1 MKQKKKMTS
10 SGFLLLITIVLFF
23 VMYAA
28 GMVIFADKGFAKP
41 QMFLNLFVSNAGLLV
56 ISCGL
61 TIVMITG
68 GIDISVGS
76 VTALVCMVM
85 ADLMENKGASAYV
98 VDKGNYYELN
108 VAVDKA
114 GSAYTTVKLPKTPV
128 VITEIEVMGQVVT
141 EDNGK
146 TYQVTDWSEPIS
158 YNFVLATKANADKWN
173 KLDGAKKLKEGQ
185 ALSTLS
191 NGKSAGSYR
200 TGCFGCKRILIQDG
214 KFQAR

>member
-10 SGFLLLITIVLFF
+10 TGFLLLITIVLFF

-76 VTALVCMVM
+76 VQRLSAWLWQTLWKT
-85 ADLMENKGASAYV
+85 KG
-98 VDKGNYYELN
+98 
-108 VAVDKA
+108 
-114 GSAYTTVKLPKTPV
+114 
-128 VITEIEVMGQVVT
+128 
-141 EDNGK
+141 
-146 TYQVTDWSEPIS
+146 
-158 YNFVLATKANADKWN
+158 
-173 KLDGAKKLKEGQ
+173 
-185 ALSTLS
+185 
-191 NGKSAGSYR
+191 
-200 TGCFGCKRILIQDG
+200 
-214 KFQAR
+214 

>member
-1 MKQKKKMTS
+1 MKQRKKMTS
-10 SGFLLLITIVLFF
+10 TGFLLLITIVLFF

-85 ADLMENKGASAYV
+85 ADLMENKGVSAYV
-98 VDKGNYYELN
+98 
-108 VAVDKA
+108 A
-114 GSAYTTVKLPKTPV
+114 
-128 VITEIEVMGQVVT
+128 
-141 EDNGK
+141 
-146 TYQVTDWSEPIS
+146 
-158 YNFVLATKANADKWN
+158 VLA
-173 KLDGAKKLKEGQ
+173 
-185 ALSTLS
+185 ALLIGLAFGIVQGFLVTYMGIQPFIVTLAGMFFGRGMTAIISTDMISIKNGNFGFFHNNLLSFGLTLS
-191 NGKSAGSYR
+191 AWHCIFPMLHQTIRDKLSLYFHCSYQSEH
-200 TGCFGCKRILIQDG
+200 KR
-214 KFQAR
+214 

>member
-10 SGFLLLITIVLFF
+10 TGFLLLITIVLFF

-85 ADLMENKGASAYV
+85 ADLMENKGVSAYV
-98 VDKGNYYELN
+98 
-108 VAVDKA
+108 AVLAALLIGLAFGIVQGFLVTYMGIQPYRNTCRHVLRTWYDSNHQYRHDLHQKRSIPEM
-114 GSAYTTVKLPKTPV
+114 GKLPFLHAIWFYK
-128 VITEIEVMGQVVT
+128 Q
-141 EDNGK
+141 
-146 TYQVTDWSEPIS
+146 
-158 YNFVLATKANADKWN
+158 
-173 KLDGAKKLKEGQ
+173 
-185 ALSTLS
+185 
-191 NGKSAGSYR
+191 
-200 TGCFGCKRILIQDG
+200 KR
-214 KFQAR
+214 

>member
-1 MKQKKKMTS
+1 MKQRKKMTS
-10 SGFLLLITIVLFF
+10 TGFLLLITIVLFF

-85 ADLMENKGASAYV
+85 ADLMENKGVNAYV
-98 VDKGNYYELN
+98 
-108 VAVDKA
+108 AVLA
-114 GSAYTTVKLPKTPV
+114 ALLIGLAFGIVQGFLVTYMGIQPFIRTTTIAITTVGGIYAGINFPFLFVEP
-128 VITEIEVMGQVVT
+128 
-141 EDNGK
+141 NG
-146 TYQVTDWSEPIS
+146 I
-158 YNFVLATKANADKWN
+158 
-173 KLDGAKKLKEGQ
+173 
-185 ALSTLS
+185 
-191 NGKSAGSYR
+191 
-200 TGCFGCKRILIQDG
+200 
-214 KFQAR
+214 

>member
-10 SGFLLLITIVLFF
+10 TGFLLLITIVLFF

-85 ADLMENKGASAYV
+85 ADLMENKGVSAYV
-98 VDKGNYYELN
+98 
-108 VAVDKA
+108 AVLAALLIGLAFGIVQGFLVTYMGIQPFIVTLADVLRTWYDSNHQYRHDLHQKRSIPEM
-114 GSAYTTVKLPKTPV
+114 GKLPFLHAIWFYK
-128 VITEIEVMGQVVT
+128 Q
-141 EDNGK
+141 
-146 TYQVTDWSEPIS
+146 
-158 YNFVLATKANADKWN
+158 
-173 KLDGAKKLKEGQ
+173 
-185 ALSTLS
+185 
-191 NGKSAGSYR
+191 
-200 TGCFGCKRILIQDG
+200 KR
-214 KFQAR
+214 

>member
-1 MKQKKKMTS
+1 M
-10 SGFLLLITIVLFF
+10 
-23 VMYAA
+23 
-28 GMVIFADKGFAKP
+28 
-41 QMFLNLFVSNAGLLV
+41 
-56 ISCGL
+56 
-61 TIVMITG
+61 
-68 GIDISVGS
+68 
-76 VTALVCMVM
+76 
-85 ADLMENKGASAYV
+85 
-98 VDKGNYYELN
+98 N

-141 EDNGK
+141 KDNGK

-191 NGKSAGSYR
+191 NGNLLVRIAPAALDASEFSFKMVNSKLGEAPMTLGTPTAFNGLLTRAVSGNGLWAMPLSANEGETYK
-200 TGCFGCKRILIQDG
+200 KRS
-214 KFQAR
+214 

>member
-1 MKQKKKMTS
+1 M
-10 SGFLLLITIVLFF
+10 ITIVLFF

-85 ADLMENKGASAYV
+85 ADLMENKGVSAYV
-98 VDKGNYYELN
+98 AVLAALLDRLAFGIIQGFLVILHGNPAIYRHTGRHVLRTWYDSDHQYRHDLHQKRSIPEL
-108 VAVDKA
+108 
-114 GSAYTTVKLPKTPV
+114 GKLPFLHAIWFYKR
-128 VITEIEVMGQVVT
+128 
-141 EDNGK
+141 K
-146 TYQVTDWSEPIS
+146 
-158 YNFVLATKANADKWN
+158 KAS
-173 KLDGAKKLKEGQ
+173 
-185 ALSTLS
+185 LSR
-191 NGKSAGSYR
+191 R
-200 TGCFGCKRILIQDG
+200 TSRRQ
-214 KFQAR
+214 

>member
-10 SGFLLLITIVLFF
+10 TGFLLLITIVLFF

-85 ADLMENKGASAYV
+85 ADLMENKGVSAYV
-98 VDKGNYYELN
+98 
-108 VAVDKA
+108 AVLAALLIGLAFGIVQGFLVTYMGIQPFIVTCRYVLRTWYDSNHQYRHDLHQKRSIPEM
-114 GSAYTTVKLPKTPV
+114 GKLPFLHAIWFYK
-128 VITEIEVMGQVVT
+128 Q
-141 EDNGK
+141 
-146 TYQVTDWSEPIS
+146 
-158 YNFVLATKANADKWN
+158 
-173 KLDGAKKLKEGQ
+173 
-185 ALSTLS
+185 
-191 NGKSAGSYR
+191 
-200 TGCFGCKRILIQDG
+200 KR
-214 KFQAR
+214 